1 MILRK
6 YILPNNKGEKML
18 RYVINRVKSS
28 IVVLLVVSMI
38 TFFVLM
44 IIPGDP
50 AELIL
55 GTDATPQMIEDL
67 HIAMGLDKP
76 LYAQYLSWLTDFFKF
91 DMGTSYVYGES
102 VSTLIVKALPVT
114 ISISV
119 FAMII
124 ATAFAFLTGMLSAVK
139 KDSFIDY
146 FSRSIMQLGTAIPS
160 FWVGMVFIVYFGLR
174 LKIFPVSGF
183 VPASNSFWGFIKSIA
198 MPSIILAI
206 GEVGTLLRIVRS
218 SMLDSLKQDYMDM
231 AKVKGL
237 NSGRIYMKYALRG
250 ALIAPITIIGMQF
263 AKLAGGTVVVE
274 TIFALPGIGRLVL
287 TAVEHRDIVLLQGLV
302 MFITSTVIL
311 ITLMVDVFIMLINPR
326 IRSVERGE

>member
-1 MILRK
+1 
-6 YILPNNKGEKML
+6 ML

-28 IVVLLVVSMI
+28 IVVLLVVSII

-44 IIPGDP
+44 IIPGNP
-50 AELIL
+50 AQLIL
-55 GTDATPQMIEDL
+55 GTDATPEMIEEL
-67 HIAMGLDKP
+67 QQAMGLDKP
-76 LYAQYLSWLTDFFKF
+76 LYQQYLGWLVNLLKL

-102 VSTLIVKALPVT
+102 VSALIVKALPVT
-114 ISISV
+114 LSISV

-124 ATAFAFLTGMLSAVK
+124 ATVFAFLFGMLSAIK

-160 FWVGMVFIVYFGLR
+160 FWIGMVFIVYFGLR
-174 LKIFPVSGF
+174 LKVFPVSGF
-183 VPASNSFWGFIKSIA
+183 VTIGSSFSGFIKSIT
-198 MPSIILAI
+198 MPSIVLAI
-206 GEVGTLLRIVRS
+206 GEIGTLLRIIRS

-231 AKVKGL
+231 AKIKGL
-237 NSGRIYMKYALRG
+237 SSWKIYMKYALRG

-302 MFITSTVIL
+302 MFITSTVII
-311 ITLMVDVFIMLINPR
+311 ITLMVDVLIMVINPR
-326 IRSVERGE
+326 IKSVERGE

>member
-1 MILRK
+1 
-6 YILPNNKGEKML
+6 ML

-28 IVVLLVVSMI
+28 IVVLFVVSII

-44 IIPGDP
+44 IIPGNP
-50 AELIL
+50 AQLIL
-55 GTDATPQMIEDL
+55 GTDATPEMVEDL
-67 HIAMGLDKP
+67 QKAMGLDKP
-76 LYAQYLSWLTDFFKF
+76 LYQQYLSWLLGLLKL
-91 DMGTSYVYGES
+91 DMGKSYVYGEN
-102 VSTLIVKALPVT
+102 VTTLIAKALPVT
-114 ISISV
+114 LSISV

-124 ATAFAFLTGMLSAVK
+124 ASTFAFFFGILSAVK

-160 FWVGMVFIVYFGLR
+160 FWIGMVFIVYFGLK

-183 VPASNSFWGFIKSIA
+183 VPATENFTGYIKSITL
-198 MPSIILAI
+198 PSVVLAI
-206 GEVGTLLRIVRS
+206 GEIGTLLRIVRS

-231 AKVKGL
+231 ARIKGL
-237 NSGRIYMKYALRG
+237 SVWKIYIKYALRG
-250 ALIAPITIIGMQF
+250 ALIAPLTIMGMQF

-302 MFITSTVIL
+302 MFITTTVIV
-311 ITLMVDVFIMLINPR
+311 ITLLVDILIMLVNPR
-326 IRSVERGE
+326 IKTVERGEQ

>member
-1 MILRK
+1 
-6 YILPNNKGEKML
+6 ML

-28 IVVLLVVSMI
+28 IVVLFAVSVI

-50 AELIL
+50 AQLIL
-55 GTDATPQMIEDL
+55 GTDATPEMIEDL
-67 HIAMGLDKP
+67 HSAMGLDKP
-76 LYAQYLSWLTDFFKF
+76 LYQQYTNWLLDLLKL

-102 VSTLIVKALPVT
+102 VRTLIVKALPVT
-114 ISISV
+114 LSV
-119 FAMII
+119 SVSAMII
-124 ATAFAFLTGMLSAVK
+124 ATVFAFLLGMMSAVK
-139 KDSFIDY
+139 KNSFIDY

-160 FWVGMVFIVYFGLR
+160 FWIGMVFIVYFGLR

-183 VPASNSFWGFIKSIA
+183 VAVGDSPAGFIKSITL
-198 MPSIILAI
+198 PSVVLAI
-206 GEVGTLLRIVRS
+206 GEMGTLLRIVRS

-231 AKVKGL
+231 AKIKGL
-237 NSGRIYMKYALRG
+237 SSWKIYMKYALRG
-250 ALIAPITIIGMQF
+250 ALIAPITLMGMQF

-302 MFITSTVIL
+302 MFITSTVIF
-311 ITLMVDVFIMLINPR
+311 ITLAVDILIMLINPR
-326 IRSVERGE
+326 IKSVERGE

>member
-1 MILRK
+1 MF
-6 YILPNNKGEKML
+6 G
-18 RYVINRVKSS
+18 YVINRVKSS
-28 IVVLLVVSMI
+28 IVVLLVVSII
-38 TFFVLM
+38 TFVVLI

-50 AELIL
+50 AQLIL
-55 GTDATPQMIEDL
+55 GTEATPEMVQQL
-67 HIAMGLDKP
+67 HAAMGLDRP
-76 LYAQYLSWLTDFFKF
+76 LHEQYISWLLNLLKF

-102 VSTLIVKALPVT
+102 VAELIINSLPVT
-114 ISISV
+114 FSISI
-119 FAMII
+119 FAMLM
-124 ATAFAFLTGMLSAVK
+124 AVVTAFIFGMLSAIK

-160 FWVGMVFIVYFGLR
+160 FWIGMVFIVYFGLR

-183 VPASNSFWGFIKSIA
+183 VPYSESVLGFIKSITL
-198 MPSIILAI
+198 PSVVLAI
-206 GEVGTLLRIVRS
+206 GEIGILLRIVRS

-237 NSGRIYMKYALRG
+237 SSRKIYVKYALRG
-250 ALIAPITIIGMQF
+250 ALIAPLTIIGMQF

-302 MFITSTVIL
+302 MFITTLVIF
-311 ITLMVDVFIMLINPR
+311 ITLIVDVLIMFINPR
-326 IRSVERGE
+326 IKSFNRGE

>member
-1 MILRK
+1 
-6 YILPNNKGEKML
+6 ML

-28 IVVLLVVSMI
+28 IVVLFAVSII

-50 AELIL
+50 AQLIL
-55 GTDATPQMIEDL
+55 GTDATPEMIKDL
-67 HIAMGLDKP
+67 HAAMGLDKP
-76 LYAQYLSWLTDFFKF
+76 LYQQYAGWLSDLLKL
-91 DMGTSYVYGES
+91 DMGKSYVYGES
-102 VSTLIVKALPVT
+102 VRTLIVKALPVT
-114 ISISV
+114 LSIAV

-124 ATAFAFLTGMLSAVK
+124 ATAFAFLLGMLSAVK
-139 KDSFIDY
+139 KNSFIDY

-160 FWVGMVFIVYFGLR
+160 FWMGMVFIVYFGLR

-183 VPASNSFWGFIKSIA
+183 VSMGSSLTGFIKSITL
-198 MPSIILAI
+198 PSIVLAI
-206 GEVGTLLRIVRS
+206 GEIGTLLRIVRS

-231 AKVKGL
+231 AKIKGL
-237 NSGRIYMKYALRG
+237 SSWEIYMKYALRG

-302 MFITSTVIL
+302 MFITSTVIFISL
-311 ITLMVDVFIMLINPR
+311 TVDILIMLINPR
-326 IRSVERGE
+326 IKSVERGE

>member
-1 MILRK
+1 
-6 YILPNNKGEKML
+6 ML
-18 RYVINRVKSS
+18 RYVIDRVKSS
-28 IVVLLVVSMI
+28 VIVLFVVSII

-50 AELIL
+50 ARLVL
-55 GTDATPQMIEDL
+55 GTDATQEMIEDL
-67 HIAMGLDKP
+67 RIAMGLDRP
-76 LYAQYLSWLTDFFKF
+76 LYQQYLSWLMDLLKF

-102 VSTLIVKALPVT
+102 VRTLIVKALPVT
-114 ISISV
+114 LSISV

-124 ATAFAFLTGMLSAVK
+124 ATAFAFLMGVLSAVK
-139 KDSFIDY
+139 KNSFIDY

-160 FWVGMVFIVYFGLR
+160 FWIGMVFIVYFGLR

-183 VPASNSFWGFIKSIA
+183 VHMSDSFSGFMKSIA
-198 MPSIILAI
+198 LPSIVLAI
-206 GEVGTLLRIVRS
+206 GEIGTLLRIVRS

-231 AKVKGL
+231 AKIKGL
-237 NSGRIYMKYALRG
+237 GPWKIYMKYALRG
-250 ALIAPITIIGMQF
+250 ALIAPVTIIGMQF

-302 MFITSTVIL
+302 MFITSTVIF
-311 ITLMVDVFIMLINPR
+311 ITLMVDVLIMLINPR
-326 IRSVERGE
+326 IKSVERGE

>member
-1 MILRK
+1 
-6 YILPNNKGEKML
+6 ML

-28 IVVLLVVSMI
+28 IVVLFAVSII

-50 AELIL
+50 AQLIL
-55 GTDATPQMIEDL
+55 GTDATPEMIKDL
-67 HIAMGLDKP
+67 HAAMGLDKP
-76 LYAQYLSWLTDFFKF
+76 LYQQYAGWLSDLLKL
-91 DMGTSYVYGES
+91 DMGKSYVYGES
-102 VSTLIVKALPVT
+102 VRTLIVKALPVT
-114 ISISV
+114 LSIAV

-124 ATAFAFLTGMLSAVK
+124 ATAFAFLLGMLSAVK
-139 KDSFIDY
+139 KNSFIDY

-160 FWVGMVFIVYFGLR
+160 FWMGMVFIVYFGLR

-183 VPASNSFWGFIKSIA
+183 VSMGSSLTGFIKSITL
-198 MPSIILAI
+198 PSIVLAI
-206 GEVGTLLRIVRS
+206 GEIGTLLRIVRS

-231 AKVKGL
+231 AKIKGL
-237 NSGRIYMKYALRG
+237 SFWKIYMKYALRG

-302 MFITSTVIL
+302 MFITSTVIFISL
-311 ITLMVDVFIMLINPR
+311 TVDILIMLINPR
-326 IRSVERGE
+326 IKSVERGE